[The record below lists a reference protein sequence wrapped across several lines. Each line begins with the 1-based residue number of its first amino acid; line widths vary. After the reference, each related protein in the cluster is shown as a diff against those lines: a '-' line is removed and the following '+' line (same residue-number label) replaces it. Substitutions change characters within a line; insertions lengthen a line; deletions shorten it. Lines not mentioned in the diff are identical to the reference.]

1 MNQLTEIRFRKN
13 LIYGLVF
20 IFVLFLAV
28 GLALNKQKMA
38 VIAVSFAILP
48 LFIYLAFFRFQ
59 ILGLLTAMLIPLSVK
74 MQLGPSVVS
83 FPGEV
88 LVLVVAA
95 FYIIY
100 SLNRKTFQLDSVWK
114 HPLTLLILIDL
125 AWSIFTGLMGELPL
139 VSLKRLLIKS
149 MFIIVF
155 YFFFID
161 LFKQK
166 KNIVRMW
173 LFYGIGLIIPVGWTI
188 FHHAQYDF
196 SQVVSFVMPL
206 PFFNDHTLYA
216 SCIAFIL
223 PIIFLFGIKPQWFGF
238 HPKSRFLFLSLVL
251 LLLLGEFFS
260 FSRAAWLS
268 IIIAGIAGVF
278 IVFLRFKAIHFLL
291 LVVIGVSLLTF
302 YSQDIFQNIRKVSDV
317 SRKEDVEEHFRSV
330 MNIQTDDS
338 NLERINRW
346 QSALRMFKDRPIAG
360 FGAGTYQFVYGR
372 YQISTELTRISTN
385 HGEKGNAHSEYL
397 MVLSESGFVGLAI
410 FLMLIYL
417 LIAQAIQLFQTLSDK
432 PLKWL
437 TFAILLGLI
446 SYLVHGLFNSFI
458 DTDKAAV
465 LFYAAIATVVAI
477 DIYHSKKSEKKSG
490 FGNPNPG
497 KKTDFST

>member
-166 KNIVRMW
+166 KNIVRVW

-223 PIIFLFGIKPQWFGF
+223 PIIFLFGIDQTPMVRFS
-238 HPKSRFLFLSLVL
+238 PK
-251 LLLLGEFFS
+251 
-260 FSRAAWLS
+260 
-268 IIIAGIAGVF
+268 IKVF
-278 IVFLRFKAIHFLL
+278 ISVIGTTFIIGRIFLL
-291 LVVIGVSLLTF
+291 FASCLVKHN
-302 YSQDIFQNIRKVSDV
+302 YSWNCR
-317 SRKEDVEEHFRSV
+317 
-330 MNIQTDDS
+330 
-338 NLERINRW
+338 RI
-346 QSALRMFKDRPIAG
+346 
-360 FGAGTYQFVYGR
+360 
-372 YQISTELTRISTN
+372 
-385 HGEKGNAHSEYL
+385 HC
-397 MVLSESGFVGLAI
+397 
-410 FLMLIYL
+410 
-417 LIAQAIQLFQTLSDK
+417 LFTL
-432 PLKWL
+432 
-437 TFAILLGLI
+437 
-446 SYLVHGLFNSFI
+446 
-458 DTDKAAV
+458 
-465 LFYAAIATVVAI
+465 
-477 DIYHSKKSEKKSG
+477 
-490 FGNPNPG
+490 
-497 KKTDFST
+497 

>member
-1 MNQLTEIRFRKN
+1 MNRLTEIKFRKN

-28 GLALNKQKMA
+28 GLVLNNQKMA
-38 VIAVSFAILP
+38 VIAVSFASLP
-48 LFIYLAFFRFQ
+48 LFIYLVFFRFQ
-59 ILGLLTAMLIPLSVK
+59 ILGLLTALLIPLSLK
-74 MQLGPSVVS
+74 IPIGPSVVS

-88 LVLVVAA
+88 LVLIVAL
-95 FYIIY
+95 FYIVY
-100 SLNRKTFQLDSVWK
+100 SLNRKTFSFGPVWK
-114 HPLTLLILIDL
+114 HPITILILFDL
-125 AWSIFTGLMGELPL
+125 AWSLFTGLMGELPL
-139 VSLKRLLIKS
+139 ISLKRLLIKS
-149 MFIIVF
+149 IFITVF
-155 YFFFID
+155 YFFFIS
-161 LFKQK
+161 LFAQK
-166 KNIVRMW
+166 KNIVKVW

-216 SCIAFIL
+216 SCIAFIT
-223 PIIFLFGIKPQWFGF
+223 PIIFLFGVKPRWFGF
-238 HPKSRFLFLSLVL
+238 HPKSRYLFLLLVL

-268 IIIAGIAGVF
+268 IIAGSIAGLL
-278 IVFLRFKAIHFLL
+278 IVFLRFRAIHFLL
-291 LVVIGVSLLTF
+291 FVVIGVSLLTF
-302 YSQDIFQNIRKVSDV
+302 YSQDVFQNIRKVSDV

-346 QSALRMFKDRPIAG
+346 QCALRMFSDRPVIG
-360 FGAGTYQFVYGR
+360 FGPGTYQFVYGK

-385 HGEKGNAHSEYL
+385 FGEKGNAHSEYL
-397 MVLSESGFVGLAI
+397 MVLSESGFVGLSI
-410 FLMLIYL
+410 FLVLIYL
-417 LIAQAIQLFQTLSDK
+417 LIVQAIQLFQTLPDK

-437 TFAILLGLI
+437 SFAVLLGLI

-477 DIYHSKKSEKKSG
+477 DIYHSKKGAKNSG

-497 KKTDFST
+497 ENADFLS

>member
-1 MNQLTEIRFRKN
+1 MNQLTDIRFRKN

-28 GLALNKQKMA
+28 GLALNNQKMA
-38 VIAVSFAILP
+38 VIAVSIASLP

-59 ILGLLTAMLIPLSVK
+59 ILGLLTALLIPLSVK
-74 MQLGPSVVS
+74 IPLGSSVVS

-88 LVLVVAA
+88 LVLAVAL
-95 FYIIY
+95 FYIVY
-100 SLNRKTFQLDSVWK
+100 SLNRKTFTFGSVWK
-114 HPLTLLILIDL
+114 HPLTLLILFDL
-125 AWSIFTGLMGELPL
+125 GWSIFTGFMGELPL

-149 MFIIVF
+149 MFIVVF
-155 YFFFID
+155 YFFFIE

-173 LFYGIGLIIPVGWTI
+173 LFYGIGLIIPVAWTI

-223 PIIFLFGIKPQWFGF
+223 PIIFLFGIKPRWFGF
-238 HPKSRFLFLSLVL
+238 HPKSRYLFLLMVL
-251 LLLLGEFFS
+251 LFLLGEFFS

-268 IIIAGIAGVF
+268 IIAAGIAGLL
-278 IVFLRFKAIHFLL
+278 IVFLRFRAIHFLL
-291 LVVIGVSLLTF
+291 FVVIGISLLTF
-302 YSQDIFQNIRKVSDV
+302 YNQDIFQNIRKVSDV

-346 QSALRMFKDRPIAG
+346 QCALRMFGDRPLTG
-360 FGAGTYQFVYGR
+360 FGSGTYQFVYGK

-410 FLMLIYL
+410 FLVLIYL
-417 LIAQAIQLFQTLSDK
+417 LIAQAIHLFQNLSDK

-437 TFAILLGLI
+437 SFAVLLGLI

-458 DTDKAAV
+458 DTDKMAV

-477 DIYHSKKSEKKSG
+477 DIYHPNKSVETY
-490 FGNPNPG
+490 N
-497 KKTDFST
+497 